1 MGTKD
6 GGKKP
11 NPNDLNSFKGFF
23 YYMIIILVMT
33 VLLNGLVFP
42 SALKSQVKEVGYNE
56 FLTMV
61 DNGQVAQVEK
71 DDTNGEIVFITQDS
85 KSSNSVW

>member
-1 MGTKD
+1 MI
-6 GGKKP
+6 
-11 NPNDLNSFKGFF
+11 LNSFKGFF

-71 DDTNGEIVFITQDS
+71 MTRTARS
-85 KSSNSVW
+85 YSSQKTAMGNSRSTRQVSGMIRI

>member
-23 YYMIIILVMT
+23 YYMIMILGHHGPVEWT
-33 VLLNGLVFP
+33 RIPVRTEKPGKGSRLQRI
-42 SALKSQVKEVGYNE
+42 SGY
-56 FLTMV
+56 
-61 DNGQVAQVEK
+61 GRQ
-71 DDTNGEIVFITQDS
+71 
-85 KSSNSVW
+85 

>member
-56 FLTMV
+56 SRLQRV
-61 DNGQVAQVEK
+61 PDHGGQRTGRTGGK
-71 DDTNGEIVFITQDS
+71 R
-85 KSSNSVW
+85 

>member
-42 SALKSQVKEVGYNE
+42 VRTEKPGKGSRLQRISGY
-56 FLTMV
+56 
-61 DNGQVAQVEK
+61 GRQ
-71 DDTNGEIVFITQDS
+71 
-85 KSSNSVW
+85 

>member
-33 VLLNGLVFP
+33 VLLNGLVFVRTEKP
-42 SALKSQVKEVGYNE
+42 GKGSWLQRVPDHG
-56 FLTMV
+56 
-61 DNGQVAQVEK
+61 GQRTGRTGGK
-71 DDTNGEIVFITQDS
+71 R
-85 KSSNSVW
+85 

>member
-42 SALKSQVKEVGYNE
+42 SALKSQVRKSA
-56 FLTMV
+56 T
-61 DNGQVAQVEK
+61 
-71 DDTNGEIVFITQDS
+71 TNF
-85 KSSNSVW
+85 WLW

>member
-56 FLTMV
+56 FLAMV
-61 DNGQVAQVEK
+61 DNNSAPAFTRILESQVPLKPVCPV
-71 DDTNGEIVFITQDS
+71 TRTFFPL
-85 KSSNSVW
+85 

>member
-33 VLLNGLVFP
+33 VLVERTCIPVRTEKPGKGSRLQRI
-42 SALKSQVKEVGYNE
+42 SGY
-56 FLTMV
+56 
-61 DNGQVAQVEK
+61 GRQ
-71 DDTNGEIVFITQDS
+71 
-85 KSSNSVW
+85 

>member
-23 YYMIIILVMT
+23 YYMIIRVRLFSAVFGTHTSASLIFIFLQSFSSHPSLCCYFFCLLHALFSEDLREMT
-33 VLLNGLVFP
+33 PCHFV
-42 SALKSQVKEVGYNE
+42 
-56 FLTMV
+56 
-61 DNGQVAQVEK
+61 
-71 DDTNGEIVFITQDS
+71 
-85 KSSNSVW
+85 